1 MTFDFAQGVF
11 ENIPLGFMRTCL
23 LDVQFLVSYVFQFY
37 GSMVEQINLGLVGA
51 SLNACKVMGVAIY
64 DDTYIPEDQV
74 GWGVAFS
81 GRLWWSYRDLVGY
94 IKFQSP
100 KRVFRGTLLSRWNC

>member
-1 MTFDFAQGVF
+1 
-11 ENIPLGFMRTCL
+11 
-23 LDVQFLVSYVFQFY
+23 
-37 GSMVEQINLGLVGA
+37 
-51 SLNACKVMGVAIY
+51 MGVAIY

-94 IKFQSP
+94 IKFQKSQE
-100 KRVFRGTLLSRWNC
+100 GLSGNIAQSLELLMVHTM